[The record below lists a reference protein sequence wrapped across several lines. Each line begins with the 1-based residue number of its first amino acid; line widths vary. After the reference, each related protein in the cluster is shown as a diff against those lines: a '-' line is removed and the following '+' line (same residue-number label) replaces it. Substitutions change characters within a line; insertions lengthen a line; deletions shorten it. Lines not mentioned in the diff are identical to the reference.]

1 MGYTPLAV
9 SPETSTAPLT
19 LRPITDADEGF
30 LFRLYASTREEE
42 MKLTDW
48 TQEQKAAFLRMQ
60 FDAQHRHYQEHY
72 AGARF
77 DVVLAGGEPVGR
89 LYVDRT
95 PERWDDEIRL
105 VEVALLPEHRGRGLG
120 SRLLGE
126 LMDEA
131 RAAGKRLTIHVETFN
146 PAMRLYERLGF
157 RPISEYGMYHL
168 MEWRAD
174 SP

>member
-1 MGYTPLAV
+1 MSSEAT
-9 SPETSTAPLT
+9 TAHLD
-19 LRPITDADEGF
+19 LRPITDADAGF

-48 TQEQKAAFLRMQ
+48 TEEEQAAFLRMQ

-77 DVVLAGGEPVGR
+77 DLVVADGEPIGR
-89 LYVDRT
+89 LYVDRS
-95 PERWDDEIRL
+95 PERFPGEIRL
-105 VEVALLPEHRGRGLG
+105 VDIALVPERRGRGLG

-131 RAAGKRLTIHVETFN
+131 RDADKRLTIHVETFN

-168 MEWRAD
+168 MEWRAG

>member
-1 MGYTPLAV
+1 MSRDTV
-9 SPETSTAPLT
+9 DTATTAGRLS
-19 LRPITDADEGF
+19 LRPITDDDDGF

-42 MKLTDW
+42 LAVTDW
-48 TQEQKAAFLRMQ
+48 SDEQKAEFLRMQ

-77 DVVLAGGEPVGR
+77 DVVLEDGEPVGR

-95 PERWDDEIRL
+95 PERFPDEIRL
-105 VEVALLPEHRGRGLG
+105 VDVAFLPEHRGRGLG

-126 LMDEA
+126 LIEEA
-131 RAAGKRLTIHVETFN
+131 RAAGKRLTIHVEIYN
-146 PAMRLYERLGF
+146 PALSLYERLGF
-157 RPISEYGMYHL
+157 RPISQYGMYHL
-168 MEWRAD
+168 MEWRPD